1 MSVIIEETCHRV
13 GSGTILT
20 LISLRGS
27 QTPSGGIVLTPSW
40 DVWRSVVL
48 SPYKIDRPRRAEFLA
63 CPVDVYTM
71 QETVD
76 LISAAMARR
85 ERLHHVVVNVAKMID
100 MRHDR
105 DLRRDVCESDLVN
118 IDGMGVVWGCRLMGI
133 PVPERVAGIDL
144 MSEVLAVCE
153 AQGYRPYFLG
163 AREDVLEAFIEEITR
178 RYPKLKMA
186 GWRNGYF
193 SRDEESGVAERIA
206 ISNADCL
213 FVAISSPIK
222 ERFLRSHR
230 DRLNVPFLMGVG
242 GSFDV
247 IAGRQSRAPKW
258 MRNGGMEW
266 LFRVLL
272 EPRRLARRYIVSNMI
287 YSVLIARALLNNSFR
302 NYQGRRQG

>member
-1 MSVIIEETCHRV
+1 M
-13 GSGTILT
+13 
-20 LISLRGS
+20 
-27 QTPSGGIVLTPSW
+27 
-40 DVWRSVVL
+40 L
-48 SPYKIDRPRRAEFLA
+48 SPYKIDRPRRAEFLG

-71 QETVD
+71 QETVG

-85 ERLHHVVVNVAKMID
+85 ERLHHVVVNVAKMVD

-105 DLRRDVCESDLVN
+105 DLQQDVCESDLVN

-153 AQGYRPYFLG
+153 ARGYRPYFLG
-163 AREDVLEAFIEEITR
+163 AREDVLEAFIEEIAR

-193 SRDEESGVAERIA
+193 SHGEESDVAERIA
-206 ISNADCL
+206 IANADCL
-213 FVAISSPIK
+213 FVAISSPVK
-222 ERFLRSHR
+222 ERFLRTHR

-247 IAGRQSRAPKW
+247 ISGRRMRAPAW
-258 MRNGGMEW
+258 MQKGGLEW
-266 LFRVLL
+266 LFRMVQ
-272 EPRRLARRYIVSNMI
+272 EPRRLARRCLVANATFGVLLAGALIERAITFSPRRKE
-287 YSVLIARALLNNSFR
+287 SVKR
-302 NYQGRRQG
+302 